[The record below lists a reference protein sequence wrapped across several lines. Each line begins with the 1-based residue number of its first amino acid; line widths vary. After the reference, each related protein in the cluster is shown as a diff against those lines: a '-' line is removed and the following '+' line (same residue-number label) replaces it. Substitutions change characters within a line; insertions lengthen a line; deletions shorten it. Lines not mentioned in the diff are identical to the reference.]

1 MQQNQKG
8 ENMKSKL
15 LTAVFLIC
23 TSAIYGNE
31 NIIHRVNNAEWKAWG
46 NNASIQI
53 SRKKE
58 QGKEIVVFR
67 RSDGKSGW
75 NTPMYTLPHEI
86 TVNAFTLLKF
96 RCKAETTK
104 NCELN
109 IKNASEGAEYAVRFN
124 CIAGQWTENAV
135 LLKDA
140 QYKRFGREGVT
151 PDGIM
156 GDRISQIQFAC
167 SGKEVGIAE
176 VRIIEIDPSEV
187 SSFHRNTEFV
197 DAYLKQRRTPQY
209 RQFRRNAVFP
219 FGVISTIGAGN
230 SANAAFFGQTARERM
245 EDDLRDIRLRGFNT
259 YSNFVD
265 SSGYTISERLDLM
278 KKYHL
283 HLLETATCGT
293 GIHQLPENS
302 PLLKEIRE
310 NASHPNLL
318 AWYGQD
324 EPGDG
329 ALYLKNKVR
338 VETLSGGGAPLTS
351 AMHMMSIAQELGP
364 AMDVIMLDP
373 YSLNSGIARK
383 NAASVLEKHA
393 VLLKMAL
400 GFCAG
405 KRVWMIPQA
414 FSCRN
419 GGKKYLRYPTPAE
432 ARFDVFHTLAAGAN
446 GYIFFIYND
455 TVPYLDGRIRGEE
468 FDTTLVDAW
477 GNGNPTTD
485 ALSNLAFRLT
495 AIMPSFLERKRLK
508 KERIATASSPDLEIS
523 QWDNGGGIL
532 LIAVNRNLLQ
542 KISVSLN
549 VELKSEEKLYDLDT
563 LHEIPASFTA
573 DMVSGDAKLL
583 FAGTPTA
590 WKQVKDEI
598 TERQRK
604 HAKEIASLQWK
615 EPAELAAVRKAFGKL
630 NHFLTEDSILTE
642 IDGRQEW
649 SRTREK
655 IKALSKRYFD
665 ARREWKKSGK
675 VPAGMSGLKSEVE
688 QILAEERERF
698 R

>member
-1 MQQNQKG
+1 
-8 ENMKSKL
+8 MKSKF
-15 LTAVFLIC
+15 LTVVFLIC
-23 TSAIYGNE
+23 ISTVHGNE
-31 NIIHRVNNAEWKAWG
+31 NIIHQANDAEWEAWG
-46 NNASIQI
+46 NNTSIRI

-58 QGKEIVVFR
+58 PGKEIVVFT
-67 RSDGKSGW
+67 RSDGRNGW
-75 NTPMYTLPHEI
+75 NTPIYRLPHEI

-104 NCELN
+104 KYEIN

-124 CIAGQWTENAV
+124 CVAGQWTENAV

-167 SGKEVGIAE
+167 YGKEVGIAD
-176 VRIIEIDPSEV
+176 VRIVEVDPSQV
-187 SSFHRNTEFV
+187 SSFHRRTEFL
-197 DAYLKQRRTPQY
+197 DAYLKQRSVPQY

-230 SANAAFFGQTARERM
+230 SANAAFFGQTTQERM

-265 SSGYTISERLDLM
+265 RSGYTVSERLALM

-283 HLLETATCGT
+283 YLLETATCGT
-293 GIHQLPENS
+293 GIHQLPEDS
-302 PLLKEIRE
+302 PLLKEIRK

-329 ALYLKNKVR
+329 ALYLKNKAR
-338 VETLSGGGAPLTS
+338 VETLSGEGAPLTS

-364 AMDVIMLDP
+364 AMDVITLDP
-373 YSLNSGIARK
+373 YSLGSGTSPG

-414 FSCRN
+414 FSGRN

-495 AIMPSFLERKRLK
+495 AIMPSFLERKKMK
-508 KERIATASSPDLEIS
+508 KERVATASSLDLEIT
-523 QWDNGGGIL
+523 QWDNDGGIL

-542 KISVSLN
+542 KTSAVLN
-549 VELKSEEKLYDLDT
+549 IELKPGEKLYDLDT
-563 LHEIPASFTA
+563 LHELPARFTA
-573 DMVSGDAKLL
+573 NLIPGDARLL
-583 FAGTPTA
+583 FAGTPSA
-590 WKQVKDEI
+590 WRQVKDEI
-598 TERQRK
+598 MERQRK
-604 HAKEIASLQWK
+604 NAKEIASLQLK

-630 NHFLTEDSILTE
+630 NHFLTKDSILAE
-642 IDGRQEW
+642 IDGRHEW

-655 IKALSKRYFD
+655 IKALSRRYFD

-675 VPAGMSGLKSEVE
+675 VPADMDGLKSEVE
-688 QILAEERERF
+688 RILAEEKERF